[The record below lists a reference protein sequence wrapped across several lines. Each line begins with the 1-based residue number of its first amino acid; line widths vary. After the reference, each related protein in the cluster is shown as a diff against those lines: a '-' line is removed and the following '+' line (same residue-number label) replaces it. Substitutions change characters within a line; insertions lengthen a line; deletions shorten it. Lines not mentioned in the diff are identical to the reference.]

1 MRTIRQ
7 ATAVNVMV
15 FMTDSSDHV
24 IGKTGLTL
32 AITLSKDG
40 GAFNSISPTVTDRGS
55 GWYNLALTASHTD
68 TAGDLALHIT
78 SAGADP
84 SDVLIDVEP
93 NSNIR
98 KNQPLSNFS
107 FVMISSSD
115 HFTPTAG
122 LTVTSERS
130 IDGGAFASCASSAS
144 GVGNGV
150 YKIDLAASD
159 LNGNVI
165 TFRFT
170 ASGADARLITMITTP
185 Q

>member
-7 ATAVNVMV
+7 STAVNVMV
-15 FMTDSSDHV
+15 FMTDSADH
-24 IGKTGLTL
+24 ITGKAGLTL
-32 AITLSKDG
+32 TITASKDG
-40 GAFNSISPTVTDRGS
+40 GAFASITPTVTGRGD

-84 SDVLIDVEP
+84 SDILIDVEP
-93 NSNIR
+93 SSNIR
-98 KNQPLSNFS
+98 KNQALSNFS
-107 FVMISSSD
+107 FVMISSTD

-122 LTVTSERS
+122 LTVTAERS
-130 IDGGAFASCASSAS
+130 IDGGAFASCANAAS

-170 ASGADARLITMITTP
+170 ASGADPRLVTIITTP